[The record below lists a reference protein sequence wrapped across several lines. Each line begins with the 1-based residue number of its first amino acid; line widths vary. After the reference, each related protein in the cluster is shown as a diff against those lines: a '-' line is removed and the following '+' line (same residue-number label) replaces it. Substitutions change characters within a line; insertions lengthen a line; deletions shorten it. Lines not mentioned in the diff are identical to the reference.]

1 VVVRAASGFS
11 ELSAAEHAMVIFD
24 NCNILEKIEDYHAS
38 NNVGVRESPTRQEM
52 QGVAIRSYTTLP
64 M

>member
-1 VVVRAASGFS
+1 MLSAASGFL
-11 ELSAAEHAMVIFD
+11 ELTKAEHAMVIFE
-24 NCNILEKIEDYHAS
+24 NCNILEKIENYHAS
-38 NNVGVRESPTRQEM
+38 NNVGVRESPATQEM